1 MKRWALAVVLALA
14 ACARAPDA
22 PRHGLRLVSLNP
34 CSDAVL
40 AEVADPAQIA
50 ALSHYSRDPAA
61 SSMDLGLARR
71 LPSTTGSV
79 EELAALR
86 PDLVIADPYL
96 PLATAAALADLGIP
110 VARLP
115 IARSVAESREQVRE
129 LAGLAGQ
136 RSRGE
141 AMVARIDAALVRAAP
156 PAGLPPVSAVVWQ
169 GGGIVPGDGSLIAD
183 LLRRT
188 GFRSL
193 SAARGMRQADYLPL
207 EVMLADPPQVILAAG
222 NPRAEENRLLGHP
235 ALAALGSTR
244 RVALEPSLLW
254 CGGPTIV
261 RAAERLA
268 EVRQQFPLPLAGGVR
283 GGPVTAPHPTS
294 PPPTPPAS
302 GRGV

>member
-1 MKRWALAVVLALA
+1 MKRWALVGMVALA

-71 LPSTTGSV
+71 LPSTTSSV

-96 PLATAAALADLGIP
+96 PVATAAALADLGIP
-110 VARLP
+110 VVRLP
-115 IARSVAESREQVRE
+115 IATSVAESREQVRE
-129 LAGLAGQ
+129 LARLAGQ
-136 RSRGE
+136 SARGE
-141 AMVARIDAALVRAAP
+141 ALVARIDTALDRAAQ
-156 PAGLPPVSAVVWQ
+156 PAGRPPLSAVVWQ

-183 LLRRT
+183 ILRRT

-207 EVMLADPPQVILAAG
+207 ELMLVDPPQVILAAG

-244 RVALEPSLLW
+244 RVTLKPSLLW

-268 EVRQQFPLPLAGGVR
+268 QVRK
-283 GGPVTAPHPTS
+283 
-294 PPPTPPAS
+294 AS
-302 GRGV
+302 S

>member
-1 MKRWALAVVLALA
+1 MKRWALVGLVALA
-14 ACARAPDA
+14 ACAQTPDA

-71 LPSTTGSV
+71 LPSATGSV

-86 PDLVIADPYL
+86 PELVIADPYL
-96 PLATAAALADLGIP
+96 PVATAAALADLGIP

-115 IARSVAESREQVRE
+115 IATSVAESREQVRE
-129 LAGLAGQ
+129 LARLAGQ
-136 RSRGE
+136 QARGE
-141 AMVARIDAALVRAAP
+141 ALVARIDTALDRAAP
-156 PAGLPPVSAVVWQ
+156 PAGLPPLSAVVWQ

-183 LLRRT
+183 ILRRT

-193 SAARGMRQADYLPL
+193 SAARGMRQADFLPL

-244 RVALEPSLLW
+244 RVTLEPSLLW

-268 EVRQQFPLPLAGGVR
+268 QVRKA
-283 GGPVTAPHPTS
+283 
-294 PPPTPPAS
+294 AS
-302 GRGV
+302 

>member
-1 MKRWALAVVLALA
+1 MKLWALAGMVALA
-14 ACARAPDA
+14 GCARAPET
-22 PRHGLRLVSLNP
+22 PRQPFRLVSLNP

-40 AEVADPAQIA
+40 AEVAEPAQIA

-71 LPSTTGSV
+71 LPSTSGSV

-86 PDLVIADPYL
+86 PDLVIADAYL
-96 PLATAAALADLGIP
+96 PPATAAALADLGIA

-115 IARSVAESREQVRE
+115 IATSVAESREQVRE
-129 LAGLAGQ
+129 VARLARQ
-136 RSRGE
+136 RARGD
-141 AMVARIDAALVRAAP
+141 ALVARIDAALVRAAP
-156 PAGLPPVSAVVWQ
+156 PAGLPPLSAVVWQ
-169 GGGIVPGDGSLIAD
+169 AGGIVPGDGSLIGD

-207 EVMLADPPQVILAAG
+207 EVMLANPPQVILATG

-235 ALAALGSTR
+235 ALAALGGTR

-261 RAAERLA
+261 RATARLG
-268 EVRQQFPLPLAGGVR
+268 EVRKAMP
-283 GGPVTAPHPTS
+283 
-294 PPPTPPAS
+294 
-302 GRGV
+302 